1 MRVFF
6 SFGILNFMKVMLY
19 LPNFTR
25 MLAQTCHFPF
35 STNIQFTLI
44 LLLLLILDND
54 IHQNPGPHEY
64 EFSVFHLN
72 AGSVRNK
79 LSYLEDI
86 ASGSYIIYVT
96 ESHLDGNIL
105 DNDITI
111 EGFSDKIFRKDRNSF
126 GGGVLVYTSQ
136 GICVSK
142 KKLNKKKSKVL
153 FKVGTFTNYKHKLS

>member
-6 SFGILNFMKVMLY
+6 SFGIFNFMKVMLY
-19 LPNFTR
+19 LQNFTR
-25 MLAQTCHFPF
+25 MIAQTCHFPF

-44 LLLLLILDND
+44 LLLLLIFDND

-72 AGSVRNK
+72 ARSVRNK

-86 ASGSYIIYVT
+86 ASASSIICVT

-111 EGFSDKIFRKDRNSF
+111 DGFSDKIFRKDGNSF

-136 GICVSK
+136 GICVK
-142 KKLNKKKSKVL
+142 ERHDLNCDGVEM
-153 FKVGTFTNYKHKLS
+153 V